1 MMTKVKKKA
10 FEQEIIAVV
19 KKHLNFD
26 NMTEFDAKWQVT
38 PVSEFDFKKL
48 DLTVSLHFELLADE
62 NGKFEARGIKEDE
75 Q

>member
-1 MMTKVKKKA
+1 MMTKVKRKA

-26 NMTEFDAKWQVT
+26 NMTEFDARWQVT
-38 PVSEFDFKKL
+38 PASEFDLKKL

-62 NGKFEARGIKEDE
+62 KGKFEAKGVEK
-75 Q
+75 